1 MGYEAL
7 VLKALRSVLM
17 GQRGQVCVIKL
28 RKLVRACGLEPTW
41 FNSFNVRRVLED
53 LREHGLID
61 LYSERKH
68 VRYIISRRSPLWV
81 MLTSGDPPGN
91 LKEVYE
97 RLKEGASG
105 G

>member
-53 LREHGLID
+53 LRWHGLID
-61 LYSERKH
+61 LYSGGEACQVYYHEGVPAVGYAH
-68 VRYIISRRSPLWV
+68 VWGSPRQ
-81 MLTSGDPPGN
+81 P
-91 LKEVYE
+91 
-97 RLKEGASG
+97 
-105 G
+105 